1 MTMSSLGFASGSVI
15 QEFGYDDDVDEAV
28 RAQIEEET
36 GQELVDEDYRD
47 IVDGAV
53 AWWRDEDGDVDDL
66 ADLFLDMKANLESDV
81 SPCWVLVPGTRSPGY
96 VTADVIKDA
105 DVVVIDPQRLW
116 TVEAEKFYT
125 RGSHSPFVGRKLKGK
140 AVLTVVD
147 GEIVMKDG
155 VVVK

>member
-1 MTMSSLGFASGSVI
+1 MSTRPFAHRS
-15 QEFGYDDDVDEAV
+15 
-28 RAQIEEET
+28 IEEET

-105 DVVVIDPQRLW
+105 
-116 TVEAEKFYT
+116 AET
-125 RGSHSPFVGRKLKGK
+125 AGLMATTSVAVGAAWMGVKLTAKGPRR
-140 AVLTVVD
+140 
-147 GEIVMKDG
+147 
-155 VVVK
+155 

>member
-66 ADLFLDMKANLESDV
+66 ADLFLDMKANLESDM

-105 DVVVIDPQRLW
+105 ADTAGLMATTSV
-116 TVEAEKFYT
+116 A
-125 RGSHSPFVGRKLKGK
+125 VGAAWMGVKLTAKGPRR
-140 AVLTVVD
+140 
-147 GEIVMKDG
+147 
-155 VVVK
+155 

>member
-1 MTMSSLGFASGSVI
+1 MRWAMTMSSLGFASGSVI

-105 DVVVIDPQRLW
+105 
-116 TVEAEKFYT
+116 AET
-125 RGSHSPFVGRKLKGK
+125 AGLMATTSVAVGAAWMGVKLTAKGPRR
-140 AVLTVVD
+140 
-147 GEIVMKDG
+147 
-155 VVVK
+155 

>member
-1 MTMSSLGFASGSVI
+1 MSSLGFASGSVI

-105 DVVVIDPQRLW
+105 
-116 TVEAEKFYT
+116 AET
-125 RGSHSPFVGRKLKGK
+125 AGLMATTSVAVGAAGMGVKLTAKGPRR
-140 AVLTVVD
+140 
-147 GEIVMKDG
+147 
-155 VVVK
+155 

>member
-1 MTMSSLGFASGSVI
+1 MSSLGFASGSVI

-47 IVDGAV
+47 IGDGAV

-105 DVVVIDPQRLW
+105 
-116 TVEAEKFYT
+116 AET
-125 RGSHSPFVGRKLKGK
+125 AGLMATTSVAVGAAWMGVKLTAKGPRR
-140 AVLTVVD
+140 
-147 GEIVMKDG
+147 
-155 VVVK
+155 

>member
-53 AWWRDEDGDVDDL
+53 ARWRDEDGDVDDL

-105 DVVVIDPQRLW
+105 
-116 TVEAEKFYT
+116 AET
-125 RGSHSPFVGRKLKGK
+125 AGLMATTSVAVGAAWMGVKLTAKGPRR
-140 AVLTVVD
+140 
-147 GEIVMKDG
+147 
-155 VVVK
+155 

>member
-105 DVVVIDPQRLW
+105 
-116 TVEAEKFYT
+116 AET
-125 RGSHSPFVGRKLKGK
+125 AGLMATTSVAVGAAWMGVKLTATGP
-140 AVLTVVD
+140 
-147 GEIVMKDG
+147 
-155 VVVK
+155 

>member
-96 VTADVIKDA
+96 VTADVSKDA
-105 DVVVIDPQRLW
+105 
-116 TVEAEKFYT
+116 AET
-125 RGSHSPFVGRKLKGK
+125 AGLMATTSVAVGAAWMGVKLTAKGPRR
-140 AVLTVVD
+140 
-147 GEIVMKDG
+147 
-155 VVVK
+155 

>member
-1 MTMSSLGFASGSVI
+1 MSSLGFASGSVI

-105 DVVVIDPQRLW
+105 AETAGLMATTSVAVGAAWMGVKLTATGPRL
-116 TVEAEKFYT
+116 
-125 RGSHSPFVGRKLKGK
+125 
-140 AVLTVVD
+140 
-147 GEIVMKDG
+147 
-155 VVVK
+155 

>member
-105 DVVVIDPQRLW
+105 
-116 TVEAEKFYT
+116 AEKAGLMAT
-125 RGSHSPFVGRKLKGK
+125 TSVAVGAAWMGVKLTAKGPRR
-140 AVLTVVD
+140 
-147 GEIVMKDG
+147 
-155 VVVK
+155 

>member
-1 MTMSSLGFASGSVI
+1 MSSLGFASGSVI

-81 SPCWVLVPGTRSPGY
+81 SLCWVLVPGTRSPGY

-105 DVVVIDPQRLW
+105 
-116 TVEAEKFYT
+116 AET
-125 RGSHSPFVGRKLKGK
+125 AGLMATTSVAVGAAWMGVKLTAKGPRR
-140 AVLTVVD
+140 
-147 GEIVMKDG
+147 
-155 VVVK
+155 

>member
-105 DVVVIDPQRLW
+105 
-116 TVEAEKFYT
+116 AET
-125 RGSHSPFVGRKLKGK
+125 AGIMATTSVAVGAAWMGVKLTAKGPRR
-140 AVLTVVD
+140 
-147 GEIVMKDG
+147 
-155 VVVK
+155 

>member
-1 MTMSSLGFASGSVI
+1 MGYDHEFVGF

-105 DVVVIDPQRLW
+105 
-116 TVEAEKFYT
+116 AET
-125 RGSHSPFVGRKLKGK
+125 AGLMATTSVAVGAAWMGVKLTAKGPRR
-140 AVLTVVD
+140 
-147 GEIVMKDG
+147 
-155 VVVK
+155 

>member
-1 MTMSSLGFASGSVI
+1 MSSLGFASGSVI

-66 ADLFLDMKANLESDV
+66 ADLFLDMKANLESDM

-105 DVVVIDPQRLW
+105 
-116 TVEAEKFYT
+116 AET
-125 RGSHSPFVGRKLKGK
+125 AGLMATTSVAVGAAWMGVKLTAKGPRR
-140 AVLTVVD
+140 
-147 GEIVMKDG
+147 
-155 VVVK
+155 

>member
-53 AWWRDEDGDVDDL
+53 AWWRDEDGDVDAL

-105 DVVVIDPQRLW
+105 
-116 TVEAEKFYT
+116 AET
-125 RGSHSPFVGRKLKGK
+125 AGLMATTSVAVGAAWMGVKLTAKGPRR
-140 AVLTVVD
+140 
-147 GEIVMKDG
+147 
-155 VVVK
+155 

>member
-1 MTMSSLGFASGSVI
+1 MSSLGFASGSVI

-47 IVDGAV
+47 I
-53 AWWRDEDGDVDDL
+53 
-66 ADLFLDMKANLESDV
+66 FLDMKANLESDV

-105 DVVVIDPQRLW
+105 
-116 TVEAEKFYT
+116 AET
-125 RGSHSPFVGRKLKGK
+125 AGLMATTSVAVGAAWMGVKLTAKGPRR
-140 AVLTVVD
+140 
-147 GEIVMKDG
+147 
-155 VVVK
+155 

>member
-96 VTADVIKDA
+96 VTADVINDA
-105 DVVVIDPQRLW
+105 
-116 TVEAEKFYT
+116 AET
-125 RGSHSPFVGRKLKGK
+125 AGLMATTSVAVGAAWMGVKLTAKGPRR
-140 AVLTVVD
+140 
-147 GEIVMKDG
+147 
-155 VVVK
+155 

>member
-1 MTMSSLGFASGSVI
+1 MSSLGFASGSVI

-53 AWWRDEDGDVDDL
+53 ARWRDEDGDVDDL

-105 DVVVIDPQRLW
+105 
-116 TVEAEKFYT
+116 AET
-125 RGSHSPFVGRKLKGK
+125 AGLMATTSVAVGAAWMGVKLTAKGPRR
-140 AVLTVVD
+140 
-147 GEIVMKDG
+147 
-155 VVVK
+155 

>member
-1 MTMSSLGFASGSVI
+1 MSSLGFASGSVI

-36 GQELVDEDYRD
+36 GQDLVDEDYRD

-105 DVVVIDPQRLW
+105 
-116 TVEAEKFYT
+116 AET
-125 RGSHSPFVGRKLKGK
+125 AGLMATTSVAVGAAWMGVKLTAKGPRR
-140 AVLTVVD
+140 
-147 GEIVMKDG
+147 
-155 VVVK
+155 

>member
-1 MTMSSLGFASGSVI
+1 MSSLGFASGSVI

-105 DVVVIDPQRLW
+105 
-116 TVEAEKFYT
+116 AET
-125 RGSHSPFVGRKLKGK
+125 AGLMATTSVAVGAAWMGVKLTAKGPRR
-140 AVLTVVD
+140 
-147 GEIVMKDG
+147 
-155 VVVK
+155 